1 MIGGVAQVDLMDRVE
16 ALFNRFGA
24 DAVHEI
30 ERELILLGFVQ
41 KGADPAVIAMEHS
54 ETGLFLEIDL
64 DGDGRVH
71 GYDLIPRRERGQKQ
85 ERYRR

>member
-24 DAVHEI
+24 DEVHEI

-41 KGADPAVIAMEHS
+41 QGADPAVIAMEHS

-64 DGDGRVH
+64 DEEGRVH
-71 GYDLIPRRERGQKQ
+71 GYDLVPPEERGRKQ